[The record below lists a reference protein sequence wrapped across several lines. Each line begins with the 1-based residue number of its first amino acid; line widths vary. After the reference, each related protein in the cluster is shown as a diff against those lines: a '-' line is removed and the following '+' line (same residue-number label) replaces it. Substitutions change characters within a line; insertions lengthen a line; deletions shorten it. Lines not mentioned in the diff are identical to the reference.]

1 MQGKSQSNSINATE
15 LPPECLARA
24 NIYRLLARLLIATPT
39 ADTLETLK
47 ALDLVQPV
55 EDNNDIYIA
64 WEALQAAANGVLLS
78 DLDDE
83 FHELFIGISRGELM
97 PYASWYLTGFL
108 MEKPLAELRADLKIL
123 GIEQLKS
130 VTEPEDHVAALCEA
144 MALLV
149 EDGDM
154 YFPQQQLFFSKHIQ
168 PWMGQFFVDLQTAH
182 AARFYCAVGRW
193 GEQFLAIE
201 KKYLAMPV

>member
-1 MQGKSQSNSINATE
+1 MLGKSQLNSTHATD

-24 NIYRLLARLLIATPT
+24 NIYRLLARLLIATPA
-39 ADTLETLK
+39 ADTLKTIR

-55 EDNNDIYIA
+55 EDNNDLYIA
-64 WEALQAAANGVLLS
+64 WEALQAAARGVLLS

-83 FHELFIGISRGELM
+83 YHELFIGISRGELM

-108 MEKPLAELRADLKIL
+108 MEKPLAEVRADLKIL
-123 GIEQLKS
+123 GIEQLQS
-130 VTEPEDHVAALCEA
+130 VAEPEDHVAALCEA

-149 EDGDM
+149 EDGDT
-154 YFPQQQLFFSKHIQ
+154 YLPQQQSFFNKHIQ
-168 PWMGQFFVDLQTAH
+168 SWMGQFFVDMQTAH

-201 KKYLAMPV
+201 KKYLAMPA